1 MDGAPGLT
9 GQWDVTLSRAFSGVK
24 ALCTRSVCRSVLQIC
39 LVFVSAGANAFAQK
53 AGAPSAAE
61 LNAIT
66 ERGILLNEYDQAAWH
81 ASDAAETANPKT
93 IEGQRCIA
101 KKENGRWNVVFGKLN
116 ADKTLFQI
124 YYEAVQQTNPREF
137 KATAETGQRADNG
150 FYLFAARAIDAA
162 LKDFQ
167 AERRPYNVA
176 VLPASQ
182 DQLFVYVYPA
192 QTKPRIYPVGG
203 DARYLMSADGTAIIE
218 KRQLHKS
225 ILEAA
230 SLPKEKEKVVFDY
243 HTHVLSD
250 LPEDTD
256 VFHVLTQDPHKPCMV
271 MTAHFMY
278 EISSDGTISI
288 KKSRK

>member
-1 MDGAPGLT
+1 MDGAPRSNKHG
-9 GQWDVTLSRAFSGVK
+9 DVTLSRAFWERK
-24 ALCTRSVCRSVLQIC
+24 ALRANSVYRNVLAIS
-39 LVFVSAGANAFAQK
+39 LLLAALSTNASAQK
-53 AGAPSAAE
+53 ADPPTATE

-81 ASDAAETANPKT
+81 ASDAAQTANPKT
-93 IEGQRCIA
+93 TEGQRAIA
-101 KKENGRWNVVFGKLN
+101 KKENGKWNVVFGKLN

-192 QTKPRIYPVGG
+192 QTKPRVFPLGG
-203 DARYLMSADGTAIIE
+203 DMRYLVEADGIKILE
-218 KRQLHKS
+218 KRQLHKT
-225 ILEAA
+225 ILET
-230 SLPKEKEKVVFDY
+230 SRMLGKKTVGGF

-250 LPEDTD
+250 VPEDTD
-256 VFHVLTQDPHKPCMV
+256 VFHVLTQDPHQTEFIGTP
-271 MTAHFMY
+271 HFFY
-278 EISSDGTISI
+278 HVLADGAITIE
-288 KKSRK
+288 K